1 MKPRQRII
9 ELFSTFIQLA
19 DDLFDRW
26 VTDSL
31 LQRSIER
38 TLKQT
43 AELDTAESSEHFWV
57 LYWYRLWK
65 TNPEYLAT
73 GHLSA
78 YLQEVCYWVAQRVA
92 IQLTSMQ
99 YKLSDCFQI
108 AIASLPV
115 VLKGY
120 NPNQGASLKTYATVV
135 FSNKLRDTLRQQGEA
150 NSRTDWGL
158 LRKIS
163 QKQLVESLQAAGFS
177 EVAIANHRLAWT
189 CFKTF
194 CAPSETPATRQL
206 SAPDRAMWATITQLY
221 NSQRLKQ
228 VPPIEAQATPDVL
241 ERWLKNC
248 AKQVRAYLHPAIT
261 SLNLNKSESGSGEI
275 LDDLPA
281 DAEASGLADLIIRE
295 ELQQRQTQQTQINAV
310 LKAALEKLEPQVR
323 TLLHLYYAQK
333 LTQQQIA
340 AQLEIKQYTVSR
352 RLSSAKEKLL
362 LALAKWSQETLHIS
376 LTSPAVRDMSLLLEE
391 WLQEKLASEFSKDG
405 SL

>member
-9 ELFSTFIQLA
+9 EIFSTFIQWS
-19 DDLFDRW
+19 DDLFERW

-31 LQRSIER
+31 LQRNIQHA
-38 TLKQT
+38 LKQVGEPST
-43 AELDTAESSEHFWV
+43 TESSEHFWV
-57 LYWYRLWK
+57 LYWYRFWT
-65 TNPEYLAT
+65 TNPESLAT

-78 YLQEVCYWVAQRVA
+78 YLQEACYWVAQRVA
-92 IQLTSMQ
+92 FQLTSTQ

-120 NPNQGASLKTYATVV
+120 NPSQGASLKTYASLV
-135 FSNKLRDTLRQQGEA
+135 FNNTLRDTLRQQREA
-150 NSRTDWGL
+150 DSRTDWGL

-177 EVAIANHRLAWT
+177 ENAIANHRLAWT

-206 SAPDRAMWATITQLY
+206 AQPDRATWVTITQLY
-221 NSQRLKQ
+221 NTQRLRQ
-228 VPPIEAQATPDVL
+228 VPPIESPATPETL
-241 ERWLKNC
+241 ERWLKDC
-248 AKQVRAYLHPAIT
+248 AKQVRAYLYPAIT
-261 SLNLNKSESGSGEI
+261 SLNLNKSESGAGEL

-281 DAEASGLADLIIRE
+281 DSGTSGLTDLMIQE
-295 ELQQRQTQQTQINAV
+295 ELQERQTHQRQINTL
-310 LKAALEKLEPQVR
+310 LKEALEKLDPQVQ
-323 TLLHLYYAQK
+323 TLLQLYYTQK

-340 AQLEIKQYTVSR
+340 AQLELKQYTVSR

-391 WLQEKLASEFSKDG
+391 WLQEKLSSDSSKEG
-405 SL
+405 SP

>member
-9 ELFSTFIQLA
+9 DLFSTFIQLA
-19 DDLFDRW
+19 DDLFERW

-31 LQRSIER
+31 LQRSI
-38 TLKQT
+38 KQAVAQV
-43 AELDTAESSEHFWV
+43 AEPTTAESSEHFWV
-57 LYWYRLWK
+57 LYWYRFWQ
-65 TNPEYLAT
+65 TNPDSLAI

-78 YLQEVCYWVAQRVA
+78 YLQEACYWVAQRVA
-92 IQLTSMQ
+92 FQLTSTQ

-108 AIASLPV
+108 AIATLPV

-120 NPNQGASLKTYATVV
+120 NPTQGASLKTYANLV

-177 EVAIANHRLAWT
+177 EKAIANHRLAWT

-206 SAPDRAMWATITQLY
+206 SAPDRATWASITQLY
-221 NSQRLKQ
+221 NTQRLRQ
-228 VPPIEAQATPDVL
+228 DPPIESQATPENL

-248 AKQVRAYLHPAIT
+248 AKQARAYLYPAIT
-261 SLNLNKSESGSGEI
+261 SLNINKSESGSGEI
-275 LDDLPA
+275 LDDLP
-281 DAEASGLADLIIRE
+281 DRTGASGLTDLIIRE
-295 ELQQRQTQQTQINAV
+295 ELQERQTQQTQINTV
-310 LKAALEKLEPQVR
+310 LKAALETLDPQVQ
-323 TLLHLYYAQK
+323 TLLNLYYAQK

-362 LALAKWSQETLHIS
+362 LAIAKWSQETLHIS
-376 LTSPAVRDMSLLLEE
+376 LTSPAVRDMSLVLEE
-391 WLQEKLASEFSKDG
+391 WLQERLASESSKEG
-405 SL
+405 SQ

>member
-1 MKPRQRII
+1 MKPRQRIV
-9 ELFSTFIQLA
+9 ELFSTFVQLA
-19 DDLFDRW
+19 DDLFERW

-31 LQRSIER
+31 LQRSI
-38 TLKQT
+38 KQAVAQV
-43 AELDTAESSEHFWV
+43 AEPSKAESSEHFWV
-57 LYWYRLWK
+57 LYWYRFWQTK
-65 TNPEYLAT
+65 PDSLAA

-92 IQLTSMQ
+92 FQLTSRQ

-108 AIASLPV
+108 AIATLPF

-120 NPNQGASLKTYATVV
+120 NPSQGASLKTYANLV
-135 FSNKLRDTLRQQGEA
+135 FSNKLRDALRQQGEA

-177 EVAIANHRLAWT
+177 EKAIANYRLAWT

-194 CAPSETPATRQL
+194 CAPNETPATRQL
-206 SAPDRAMWATITQLY
+206 SAPERAIWTNITQLY
-221 NSQRLKQ
+221 NTQRLRQ
-228 VPPIEAQATPDVL
+228 VPPIEAQANPEHL
-241 ERWLKNC
+241 ERWLKDC
-248 AKQVRAYLHPAIT
+248 AKQVRAYLYPAIT
-261 SLNLNKSESGSGEI
+261 SLNLNKSESGAGEL
-275 LDDLPA
+275 LDDLP
-281 DAEASGLADLIIRE
+281 DDTETSGVTELIVRE
-295 ELQQRQTQQTQINAV
+295 ELQERQTQQTQINAV
-310 LKAALEKLEPQVR
+310 LKAALEKLDPQVR
-323 TLLHLYYAQK
+323 ELLHIYYAQK

-340 AQLEIKQYTVSR
+340 AQMEIKQYTVSR

-391 WLQEKLASEFSKDG
+391 WLQEKLSSNASKDG
-405 SL
+405 SQ

>member
-9 ELFSTFIQLA
+9 DLFSTFIQLA
-19 DDLFDRW
+19 DDLFERW
-26 VTDSL
+26 VTDSQ
-31 LQRSIER
+31 LQRSIQQAVAQIPEISP
-38 TLKQT
+38 
-43 AELDTAESSEHFWV
+43 AESSEHFWV

-65 TNPEYLAT
+65 TNPESLAI

-78 YLQEVCYWVAQRVA
+78 YLQEACYWVGQRVA
-92 IQLTSMQ
+92 LQLTSMQ

-108 AIASLPV
+108 AIASLPI

-120 NPNQGASLKTYATVV
+120 NPNQGASLKTYASVV

-158 LRKIS
+158 LRKLS

-177 EVAIANHRLAWT
+177 EQAIANYRLAWT

-206 SAPDRAMWATITQLY
+206 STPERATWATITQLY
-221 NSQRLKQ
+221 NTQRLRQ
-228 VPPIEAQATPDVL
+228 VPPIEPQATPENL

-248 AKQVRAYLHPAIT
+248 AKQARAYLYPAIT
-261 SLNLNKSESGSGEI
+261 SLNLTKSESGSGEI
-275 LDDLPA
+275 LDDLP
-281 DAEASGLADLIIRE
+281 DRTGASGLTDLIIRE
-295 ELQQRQTQQTQINAV
+295 ELQERQTQQTQINAV
-310 LKAALEKLEPQVR
+310 LKVAIEKLDPQVQ

-333 LTQQQIA
+333 LTQQEIA
-340 AQLEIKQYTVSR
+340 SQLEIKQYTVSR

-362 LALAKWSQETLHIS
+362 LELAKWSQETLHIS
-376 LTSPAVRDMSLLLEE
+376 LTSPAVRDMSLVLEE
-391 WLQEKLASEFSKDG
+391 WLQEKLSSESSKDG
-405 SL
+405 SQ

>member
-1 MKPRQRII
+1 MKPRQQII
-9 ELFSTFIQLA
+9 HLFSTFIQLA
-19 DDLFDRW
+19 DDLFERW
-26 VTDSL
+26 VTDFM
-31 LQRSIER
+31 LQRSIQQAI
-38 TLKQT
+38 KQVAEPNT
-43 AELDTAESSEHFWV
+43 ADSSEHFWV
-57 LYWYRLWK
+57 LYWYRLWQIK
-65 TNPEYLAT
+65 PECLAT

-78 YLQEVCYWVAQRVA
+78 YLQEACYWVAQRVVL
-92 IQLTSMQ
+92 QLTSTQ

-108 AIASLPV
+108 AIASLPA

-120 NPNQGASLKTYATVV
+120 NPSQGASLKTYATVV
-135 FSNKLRDTLRQQGEA
+135 FSNKLRDALRQQGEA

-177 EVAIANHRLAWT
+177 EKAIANYRLAWT

-206 SAPDRAMWATITQLY
+206 SAPNRATWANITQLY
-221 NSQRLKQ
+221 NTQRLRQ
-228 VPPIEAQATPDVL
+228 VPPIESQATPENL
-241 ERWLKNC
+241 ERWLKDC
-248 AKQVRAYLHPAIT
+248 AKQARAYLYPAIT
-261 SLNLNKSESGSGEI
+261 SLNINKSESGAGEI

-281 DAEASGLADLIIRE
+281 ETEASGLTDLILQE
-295 ELQQRQTQQTQINAV
+295 ELQERQTQQSQINTV
-310 LKAALEKLEPQVR
+310 LKAALENLDSQMQ
-323 TLLHLYYAQK
+323 TLLNLYYAQK

-340 AQLEIKQYTVSR
+340 AQLEVKQYTVSR

-391 WLQEKLASEFSKDG
+391 WLQERLASESSKDG
-405 SL
+405 YQ

>member
-19 DDLFDRW
+19 DDLFERW
-26 VTDSL
+26 VTDFL
-31 LQRSIER
+31 LQRSIQQALNQIPEVN
-38 TLKQT
+38 Q
-43 AELDTAESSEHFWV
+43 AQSSEHFWV
-57 LYWYRLWK
+57 LYWYRFWQA
-65 TNPEYLAT
+65 NPESLAT

-78 YLQEVCYWVAQRVA
+78 YLQEACYWVAQRVML
-92 IQLTSMQ
+92 QLTSKQ

-108 AIASLPV
+108 AIATLPF

-120 NPNQGASLKTYATVV
+120 NPSQGASLKTYASIV
-135 FSNKLRDTLRQQGEA
+135 FGNKLRDALRQQGEA

-158 LRKIS
+158 LRKLS
-163 QKQLVESLQAAGFS
+163 QKQLVESLEAAGFS
-177 EVAIANHRLAWT
+177 ESAIANYRLAWT

-194 CAPSETPATRQL
+194 CAPTETPGTRQL
-206 SAPDRAMWATITQLY
+206 SAPNRAMWANITQLY
-221 NSQRLKQ
+221 NTQRLRQ
-228 VPPIEAQATPDVL
+228 VPPIESQATPENL
-241 ERWLKNC
+241 ERWLKDC
-248 AKQVRAYLHPAIT
+248 AKQARAYLYPAIT
-261 SLNLNKSESGSGEI
+261 SLNINKSESGAGEI

-281 DAEASGLADLIIRE
+281 ETEASGLTDLILQE
-295 ELQQRQTQQTQINAV
+295 ELQERQTQQTQINTV
-310 LKAALEKLEPQVR
+310 LKASLEKLDSQMQ

-340 AQLEIKQYTVSR
+340 AQLEVKQYTVSR

-391 WLQEKLASEFSKDG
+391 WLQERLASESSKDG
-405 SL
+405 YQ

>member
-9 ELFSTFIQLA
+9 EIFSTFIQLA
-19 DDLFDRW
+19 DDLFERW

-31 LQRSIER
+31 LQRSMER
-38 TLKQT
+38 SLKQMV
-43 AELDTAESSEHFWV
+43 ELGTAESSEHFWV

-65 TNPEYLAT
+65 TNPESLAIR
-73 GHLSA
+73 HLSA
-78 YLQEVCYWVAQRVA
+78 YLQEACYWVAQRVA
-92 IQLTSMQ
+92 LQLTSMQ

-120 NPNQGASLKTYATVV
+120 NPNQGASLKTYANVV

-158 LRKIS
+158 LRKLS

-177 EVAIANHRLAWT
+177 EKAIANYRLAWT
-189 CFKTF
+189 CFKTY

-206 SAPDRAMWATITQLY
+206 AQPDRATWVTITQLY
-221 NSQRLKQ
+221 NTQRLRQ
-228 VPPIEAQATPDVL
+228 VPPIEPQATPENL
-241 ERWLKNC
+241 ERWLKDC
-248 AKQVRAYLHPAIT
+248 AKQGRAYLYPAIT
-261 SLNLNKSESGSGEI
+261 SLNVNKPESGSGEV
-275 LDDLPA
+275 LDDLPDRA
-281 DAEASGLADLIIRE
+281 GASPLTELIFQE
-295 ELQQRQTQQTQINAV
+295 ELQERQTQQTQINTV
-310 LKAALEKLEPQVR
+310 LKVALEELVPEVQ

-340 AQLEIKQYTVSR
+340 SQLEIKQYTVSR

-362 LALAKWSQETLHIS
+362 LALVKWSQETLHIS
-376 LTSPAVRDMSLLLEE
+376 LTSPAVKDMGVVLEE
-391 WLQEKLASEFSKDG
+391 WLQKKLSSDTSKENN
-405 SL
+405 